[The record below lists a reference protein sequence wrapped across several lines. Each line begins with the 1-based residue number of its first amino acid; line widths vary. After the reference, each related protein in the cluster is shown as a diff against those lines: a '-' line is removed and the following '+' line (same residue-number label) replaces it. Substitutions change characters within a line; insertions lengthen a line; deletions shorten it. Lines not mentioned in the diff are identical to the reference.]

1 MHDEI
6 TIGNNIISS
15 KNRPFIIAEM
25 SGNHNQSLD
34 KALSIVDAAA
44 AAGADAI
51 KLQTYTADT
60 ITLDSKN
67 KDFSIKNKDSLWVG
81 ENLHNLYKK
90 ANTPWDWHYEI
101 FKRANQKGI
110 LCFSSPF
117 DETAVDF
124 LENLEVP
131 AYKIASFENNH
142 IPLIKKVARTGKPM
156 IISTGL
162 AKLNEIELAV
172 DTARENGC
180 SNIVLLKCTSTYPA
194 DPKDSNLNTIPHM
207 KELFN
212 LQIGISDHTLGIGAA
227 IAAVSLGASVIE
239 KHFTLSR
246 DDGGIDAEFSLEPD
260 EFKTLVEESKKA
272 WLSLGKISYGPT
284 KNEKESLMFKRSIY
298 ASNNIKKGE
307 EFTSKNIKVVRPG
320 YGAPPFLFENL
331 IGKFA
336 KKDFTYGTPIK
347 LEDLI

>member
-1 MHDEI
+1 MI
-6 TIGNNIISS
+6 KIGSKTIGA
-15 KNRPFIIAEM
+15 KNSPFIIAEM

-34 KALSIVDAAA
+34 RALSIVDAAA
-44 AAGADAI
+44 NAGADAI

-60 ITLDSKN
+60 MTLNSKN
-67 KDFSIKNKDSLWVG
+67 KEFSIKNEDSLWAG
-81 ENLHNLYKK
+81 ENLHTLYKK
-90 ANTPWDWHYEI
+90 ANTPWDWHNEI
-101 FKRANQKGI
+101 FKRASKKGI

-124 LENLEVP
+124 LENLNVP

-142 IPLIKKVARTGKPM
+142 IPLIKKVAKTGKPM
-156 IISTGL
+156 IISTGM
-162 AKLNEIELAV
+162 AKLNDIELAV

-180 SNIVLLKCTSTYPA
+180 SNLILLKCTSTYPA
-194 DPKDSNLNTIPHM
+194 DPKDSNLSTIPHM

-212 LQIGISDHTLGIGAA
+212 LQIGISDHTPGIGAA

-246 DDGGIDAEFSLEPD
+246 DDGGVDAAFSLEPD
-260 EFKTLVEESKKA
+260 EFKILVKETKNA

-284 KNEKESLMFKRSIY
+284 KKEKESLMFKRSIY
-298 ASNNIKKGE
+298 ASDNIKKGE
-307 EFTSKNIKVVRPG
+307 EFSSKNIKIVRPG
-320 YGAPPFLFENL
+320 YGAPPFLFEEL
-331 IGKFA
+331 IGKLA